1 MNDFTPPTPAPTTTP
16 DPLNW
21 DGLQIINGRF
31 NIDPTIGAT
40 YLYEV
45 DPAQWDAIRS
55 SARCYVI
62 DIATTEKFPLSYSMD
77 NGSGNFS
84 FKGLLGRGG
93 HEGDTYWYVV

>member
-1 MNDFTPPTPAPTTTP
+1 MNDFIPPTPASSEPIIP
-16 DPLNW
+16 QDWN
-21 DGLQIINGRF
+21 GVQIINGRF

-45 DPAQWDAIRS
+45 DPSQWDAIRS
-55 SARCYVI
+55 SSRCYVI
-62 DIATTEKFPLSYSMD
+62 DSISTERYPLTYSID

-93 HEGDTYWYVV
+93 HDDDTYWYVV